1 MSTPACPTC
10 GRPLDLHDRHVR
22 MKLPDPVLAV
32 PEEDRASR
40 TLGRDPLIQVQGVG
54 AFVRVLLPIRLTGGY
69 SLTVGTWLAIDPANL
84 RSVWEEWIKDDY
96 SSLVL
101 DGFLANAIP
110 PWGEAV
116 LSAPATAT
124 VRDPKLNPYITASP
138 HPVLGEVLA
147 TEWPH
152 EDVLAPYEGLLEHAG
167 HG

>member
-1 MSTPACPTC
+1 MSAPACPTC

-32 PEEDRASR
+32 PPEERAGR
-40 TLGRDPLIQVQGVG
+40 TWGNDTHLQVQGVG

-69 SLTVGTWLAIDPANL
+69 SLTVGTWLAIDPAVF
-84 RSVWEEWIKDDY
+84 RSVWEGWESEAY

-101 DGFLANAIP
+101 EGFLANAIP
-110 PWGEAV
+110 PWGDTV
-116 LSAPATAT
+116 LGAPATAT
-124 VRDPKLNPYITASP
+124 VRDPKLNPYVTSSP

-147 TEWPH
+147 TEWPN

-167 HG
+167 HA